1 MKKQIVFIL
10 AAFISVLSVSC
21 IKDDD
26 REITP
31 DTPDVSET
39 QFLPVSDTRITVG
52 PEAGTHVI
60 KYEIVEPTGASVTAE
75 AASGTDWIT
84 EINTTSAYGEVYF
97 TVSVNSGNESR
108 TADIVLAYEEQIL
121 EFTVTQEPYASF
133 TLTVQESEC
142 TSGKIVWTVVPPDQ
156 EITYVSMAVD
166 NASWDSYA
174 SYEEYIAYDIE
185 YFQEQAAK
193 RNLSYEEFLEKYV
206 LKQGE
211 GTYSAEDL
219 SADSDYI
226 VYAYGMDAAGN
237 ILTDM
242 YYAQA
247 KTLPVTPEDVVF
259 ELSVEQNV
267 EDWTLT
273 ISAVPNNDEVRYL
286 MDVYNGTNTPE
297 VIAESYQEML
307 DEIIYLLPILGG
319 GTVYDYFM
327 EMSYQGEATSTP
339 IDLPMASEFTAFAVA
354 IDVYTGQIIS
364 KVSMLVCESEI

>member
-10 AAFISVLSVSC
+10 FSALAAAVFTSC
-21 IKDDD
+21 NNNDDNGRDNVGFSSKSD
-26 REITP
+26 RQMTI
-31 DTPDVSET
+31 
-39 QFLPVSDTRITVG
+39 G
-52 PEAGTHVI
+52 PEAGTHTI
-60 KYEIVEPTGASVTAE
+60 YYDIASPTGASVVAE
-75 AASGTDWIT
+75 VTPNVDWI
-84 EINTTSAYGEVYF
+84 EEVNTTSAYGEVYF

-108 TADIVLAYEEQIL
+108 TADIVLTYEGQAL

-133 TLTVQESEC
+133 TISVQESEC
-142 TSGKIVWTVVPPDQ
+142 TTGMVVWKVVPPDP
-156 EITYVSMAVD
+156 ELTYVSMAVD
-166 NASWDSYA
+166 KATWDSFD

-259 ELSVEQNV
+259 ELSVEQNA

-297 VIAESYQEML
+297 AIAESYQEML

-339 IDLPMASEFTAFAVA
+339 IDIPMASEFTAFAVA

-364 KVSMLVCESEI
+364 NVSMLVCESEI

>member
-1 MKKQIVFIL
+1 M
-10 AAFISVLSVSC
+10 
-21 IKDDD
+21 
-26 REITP
+26 
-31 DTPDVSET
+31 
-39 QFLPVSDTRITVG
+39 
-52 PEAGTHVI
+52 
-60 KYEIVEPTGASVTAE
+60 
-75 AASGTDWIT
+75 
-84 EINTTSAYGEVYF
+84 
-97 TVSVNSGNESR
+97 
-108 TADIVLAYEEQIL
+108 ADIVLTYEGQAL

-133 TLTVQESEC
+133 TISVQESEC
-142 TSGKIVWTVVPPDQ
+142 TTGMVVWKLVPPDP
-156 EITYVSMAVD
+156 ELTYVSMAVD
-166 NASWDSYA
+166 KATWDSF
-174 SYEEYIAYDIE
+174 D
-185 YFQEQAAK
+185 
-193 RNLSYEEFLEKYV
+193 SYEEFLEKYV

-237 ILTDM
+237 ILTDI

-247 KTLPVTPEDVVF
+247 RTLPVTPEDVVF
-259 ELSVEQNV
+259 KLSVEQNA
-267 EDWTLT
+267 EEWTLT

-297 VIAESYQEML
+297 AIAESYQKML

-339 IDLPMASEFTAFAVA
+339 IDIPMASEFTAFAVA

-364 KVSMLVCESEI
+364 NVSMLVCESEI

>member
-21 IKDDD
+21 TKDDD

-108 TADIVLAYEEQIL
+108 TADIVLTYEGQAL

-133 TLTVQESEC
+133 TISVQESEC
-142 TSGKIVWTVVPPDQ
+142 TTGMVVWKVVPPDP
-156 EITYVSMAVD
+156 ELTYVSMAVD
-166 NASWDSYA
+166 KATWDSFD

-193 RNLSYEEFLEKYV
+193 RNLSYEELKYV

-237 ILTDM
+237 ILTDI

-247 KTLPVTPEDVVF
+247 RTLPVTPEDVVF
-259 ELSVEQNV
+259 KLSVEQNA
-267 EDWTLT
+267 EEWTLT

-297 VIAESYQEML
+297 AIAESYQEML

-339 IDLPMASEFTAFAVA
+339 IDMPMASEFTAFAVA

-364 KVSMLVCESEI
+364 NVSMLVCETEI

>member
-21 IKDDD
+21 TKDDD

-166 NASWDSYA
+166 KASWDSYA

-259 ELSVEQNV
+259 KLSVEQNA
-267 EDWTLT
+267 EEWTLT

-297 VIAESYQEML
+297 AIAESYQKML

-339 IDLPMASEFTAFAVA
+339 IDIPMASEFTAFAVA

-364 KVSMLVCESEI
+364 NVSMLVCESEI

>member
-1 MKKQIVFIL
+1 MPH
-10 AAFISVLSVSC
+10 S
-21 IKDDD
+21 
-26 REITP
+26 
-31 DTPDVSET
+31 
-39 QFLPVSDTRITVG
+39 
-52 PEAGTHVI
+52 
-60 KYEIVEPTGASVTAE
+60 
-75 AASGTDWIT
+75 
-84 EINTTSAYGEVYF
+84 
-97 TVSVNSGNESR
+97 
-108 TADIVLAYEEQIL
+108 
-121 EFTVTQEPYASF
+121 PY
-133 TLTVQESEC
+133 
-142 TSGKIVWTVVPPDQ
+142 P
-156 EITYVSMAVD
+156 
-166 NASWDSYA
+166 WDSFD

-237 ILTDM
+237 ILTDI

-247 KTLPVTPEDVVF
+247 RTLPVTPEDVVF
-259 ELSVEQNV
+259 ELSVEQNA

-297 VIAESYQEML
+297 AIAESYQKML

-339 IDLPMASEFTAFAVA
+339 IDIPMASEFTAFAVA

-364 KVSMLVCESEI
+364 NVSMLVCESEI

>member
-1 MKKQIVFIL
+1 M
-10 AAFISVLSVSC
+10 
-21 IKDDD
+21 
-26 REITP
+26 
-31 DTPDVSET
+31 
-39 QFLPVSDTRITVG
+39 
-52 PEAGTHVI
+52 
-60 KYEIVEPTGASVTAE
+60 
-75 AASGTDWIT
+75 
-84 EINTTSAYGEVYF
+84 
-97 TVSVNSGNESR
+97 
-108 TADIVLAYEEQIL
+108 
-121 EFTVTQEPYASF
+121 
-133 TLTVQESEC
+133 
-142 TSGKIVWTVVPPDQ
+142 VPPDP
-156 EITYVSMAVD
+156 ELTYVSMAVD
-166 NASWDSYA
+166 KATWDSFD

-237 ILTDM
+237 ILTDI

-247 KTLPVTPEDVVF
+247 RTLPVTPEDVVF
-259 ELSVEQNV
+259 KLSVEQNA
-267 EDWTLT
+267 EEWTLT

-297 VIAESYQEML
+297 AIAESYQKML

-339 IDLPMASEFTAFAVA
+339 IDIPMASEFTAFAVA

-364 KVSMLVCESEI
+364 NVSMLVCESEI